1 MTQLFTAFFDL
12 LSGII
17 FPATPTA
24 ISSIASF
31 GLLFAIVVTVLG
43 FVYKLVGRG

>member
-1 MTQLFTAFFDL
+1 MTALFNSFFNL

-17 FPATPTA
+17 FPTTPTA
-24 ISSIASF
+24 VSSIASF

-43 FVYKLVGRG
+43 FLYKLTGR